1 MNLLKAWVIPT
12 LIIFLLAG
20 VVIAVA
26 IPLVNGMS
34 DDDDTFEERR
44 GERGSFD
51 GERDGERGERGGE
64 RGGHRGFSF
73 VGLVGGIVKQG
84 IFMLVGGGITLLIL
98 TVIRQ
103 FNRGKTPPTQPE
115 AT

>member
-51 GERDGERGERGGE
+51 GERDGERG
-64 RGGHRGFSF
+64 GHRGFSF

-98 TVIRQ
+98 AVIRQ

>member
-51 GERDGERGERGGE
+51 GE

>member
-1 MNLLKAWVIPT
+1 
-12 LIIFLLAG
+12 
-20 VVIAVA
+20 
-26 IPLVNGMS
+26 
-34 DDDDTFEERR
+34 
-44 GERGSFD
+44 
-51 GERDGERGERGGE
+51 
-64 RGGHRGFSF
+64 
-73 VGLVGGIVKQG
+73 VGGIVKQG

>member
-44 GERGSFD
+44 G
-51 GERDGERGERGGE
+51 
-64 RGGHRGFSF
+64 
-73 VGLVGGIVKQG
+73 
-84 IFMLVGGGITLLIL
+84 
-98 TVIRQ
+98 
-103 FNRGKTPPTQPE
+103 
-115 AT
+115 